1 MIQRIQTIYLLFASI
16 FMGIA
21 LFAPI
26 ATFTTGSV
34 EWTLSAFSLSTD
46 GKSVSTIWL
55 GILMLAAT
63 ILPLVNIFLFK
74 KRQLQVRLCG
84 IEGVLLLGVIVFIVI
99 YYFLAE
105 RFLGAA
111 VSSQVFGWASP
122 MPIVSVIL
130 TLLAGRAIYKDEV
143 LVRSLDRIR

>member
-1 MIQRIQTIYLLFASI
+1 
-16 FMGIA
+16 
-21 LFAPI
+21 
-26 ATFTTGSV
+26 
-34 EWTLSAFSLSTD
+34 
-46 GKSVSTIWL
+46 
-55 GILMLAAT
+55 MLAAT